1 MLRQHAAQFALL
13 LTLLIGLYAGLTAGY
28 ALVGRLAPVL
38 LGEKRLLR
46 GFIRQ
51 RDRLLVEPAGRRGAG
66 GLAIHG
72 SIANHEGG
80 GGPQGEFLHRDIFL
94 CVILT

>member
-38 LGEKRLLR
+38 LGDDLLGRLPI
-46 GFIRQ
+46 IRL
-51 RDRLLVEPAGRRGAG
+51 DVA
-66 GLAIHG
+66 
-72 SIANHEGG
+72 
-80 GGPQGEFLHRDIFL
+80 HR
-94 CVILT
+94 